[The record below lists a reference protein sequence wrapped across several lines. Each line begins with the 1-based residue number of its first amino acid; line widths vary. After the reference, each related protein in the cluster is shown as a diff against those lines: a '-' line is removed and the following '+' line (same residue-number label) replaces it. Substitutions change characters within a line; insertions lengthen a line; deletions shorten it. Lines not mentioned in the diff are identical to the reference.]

1 MTERKDKDG
10 FAFQQKRGPGGGRRV
25 PLGLLIG
32 ILIAGSLATGG
43 YVLLRAGSNDA
54 GGVTPSGEPPAT
66 GGAQPTGQGGDQ
78 STGQGEAEVT
88 VPGLVGMTQE
98 EATSMLSAA
107 GLRPKVQAVAN
118 PSRIGLVLSQMPA
131 PDTLVAPGS
140 VVLIAVGVK
149 TKNVVV
155 PDLVGMTQDEAVQA
169 LAGVGLTLGT
179 VFHTSDQA
187 PAGQVLDQN
196 PAAGKAPLVNN
207 EVNLVVSTGPARV
220 DVPNV
225 VCLTVSV
232 ARQILD
238 ARGLKMSVQ
247 GKKPAPQGRS
257 CQDSDRIV
265 VQKPVEGSSLTTGGS
280 VRVWT
285 GKP

>member
-54 GGVTPSGEPPAT
+54 GGVPPSGEPPAT

-107 GLRPKVQAVAN
+107 G
-118 PSRIGLVLSQMPA
+118 
-131 PDTLVAPGS
+131 
-140 VVLIAVGVK
+140 
-149 TKNVVV
+149 
-155 PDLVGMTQDEAVQA
+155 
-169 LAGVGLTLGT
+169 
-179 VFHTSDQA
+179 
-187 PAGQVLDQN
+187 
-196 PAAGKAPLVNN
+196 
-207 EVNLVVSTGPARV
+207 
-220 DVPNV
+220 
-225 VCLTVSV
+225 
-232 ARQILD
+232 
-238 ARGLKMSVQ
+238 
-247 GKKPAPQGRS
+247 
-257 CQDSDRIV
+257 
-265 VQKPVEGSSLTTGGS
+265 
-280 VRVWT
+280 
-285 GKP
+285 